1 MEGRKQQQ
9 NKSTLQAN
17 KLQMRQEKRV
27 SDKETDLREKQMEI
41 WITNTVSLF
50 KNRVQF
56 RDEVQ
61 TLI

>member
-1 MEGRKQQQ
+1 MEERKQQQ
-9 NKSTLQAN
+9 SKSTLQAN
-17 KLQMRQEKRV
+17 KLQMRQEKRE

-50 KNRVQF
+50 NNRVQF
-56 RDEVQ
+56 RGEVQ